1 MAQNVKL
8 WQRLSL
14 WLTFPLIVLNGWV
27 ALQVLQYFQP
37 LASILIA
44 ASVLAFLLNYP
55 VQALATRGANR
66 GNAVV
71 FVFLLTVSILVAV
84 GVTLIP
90 VVFEQ
95 LNEFAKRLPSWI
107 ESGNTQLLA
116 LQAWGDEQNLQL
128 DFSGITSQL
137 SGKFSGQ
144 VQNVTGKVISF
155 ALDTVGSVVNL
166 LLGLALMFYLL
177 LRGDR
182 IWAGIFQWFPP
193 NIGNLVQTSLRQ
205 NIRNYYIGQASLA
218 TLNGIAMTLAFFAL
232 EVPFGLLFGIGIGI
246 MTLVP
251 FGGATAVTVVTLL
264 VTLENFW
271 LGIKVLIA
279 TVIIDQIIGNVLAP
293 RILGNLTGLNPAW
306 ILISLLVGVK
316 IAGPLGLVVAVP
328 VASSIKSTFD
338 KLRSPQPEIIPSN
351 TPGNSPTE
359 PSSNEL
365 AIADESKEVVKTPI

>member
-1 MAQNVKL
+1 MAPDVKL

-44 ASVLAFLLNYP
+44 AAVLAFLLNYL

-71 FVFLLTVSILVAV
+71 LVFLITFSILVAV
-84 GVTLIP
+84 GITLIP
-90 VVFEQ
+90 VVLEQ

-107 ESGNTQLLA
+107 ESGNRQLQTFQLWA
-116 LQAWGDEQNLQL
+116 DEQNLQV
-128 DFSGITSQL
+128 DISGVTSQL
-137 SGKFSGQ
+137 SGRFSGQ
-144 VQNVTGKVISF
+144 LQNLTGKVLSF

-166 LLGLALMFYLL
+166 LLGLALTFYLL

-193 NIGNLVQTSLRQ
+193 NIGNLVQSSLRQ
-205 NIRNYYIGQASLA
+205 NILNYYIGQATLA

-232 EVPFGLLFGIGIGI
+232 EVPFGLLFGLGIGV

-251 FGGATAVTVVTLL
+251 FGGATAVVVVTLL

-306 ILISLLVGVK
+306 ILISLLVGAK
-316 IAGPLGLVVAVP
+316 IAGPLGLIVAVP

-338 KLRSPQPEIIPSN
+338 KLRSPQLEEALAS
-351 TPGNSPTE
+351 E
-359 PSSNEL
+359 LPSSIKQPVSSNN
-365 AIADESKEVVKTPI
+365 

>member
-1 MAQNVKL
+1 MAPDPKL

-37 LASILIA
+37 LASILMA
-44 ASVLAFLLNYP
+44 ASVIAFLLNYP
-55 VQALATRGANR
+55 VQALAARGVNR
-66 GNAVV
+66 GNAVI
-71 FVFLLTVSILVAV
+71 FVFLLTVSVLVAV

-90 VVFEQ
+90 VLLEQ

-107 ESGNTQLLA
+107 ESGNSQLLT
-116 LQAWGDEQNLQL
+116 LQAWADEQNLQL
-128 DFSGITSQL
+128 DLTGITSQL

-144 VQNVTGKVISF
+144 LQSLTGKVLTF
-155 ALDTVGSVVNL
+155 ALDTLGSVVNL

-177 LRGDR
+177 LRGNQ
-182 IWAGIFQWFPP
+182 IWSGIFQWFPLK
-193 NIGNLVQTSLRQ
+193 IGSLIQTSLRQ
-205 NIRNYYIGQASLA
+205 NILNYYIGQATLA
-218 TLNGIAMTLAFFAL
+218 TLNGVTMTLAFFAL
-232 EVPFGLLFGIGIGI
+232 EVPFGLLFGLGIGF

-271 LGIKVLIA
+271 LGVKVLIA
-279 TVIIDQIIGNVLAP
+279 TVIIDQIIGNVIAP

-316 IAGPLGLVVAVP
+316 VAGPLGLVVAVP

-338 KLRSPQPEIIPSN
+338 QLRSPKPE
-351 TPGNSPTE
+351 
-359 PSSNEL
+359 SSEFEAVL
-365 AIADESKEVVKTPI
+365 PPAKVGG

>member
-1 MAQNVKL
+1 MAPDPKL

-55 VQALATRGANR
+55 VQVMATRGANR

-71 FVFLLTVSILVAV
+71 LVFLLTVSVLVAV
-84 GVTLIP
+84 GITLIP

-107 ESGNTQLLA
+107 DSGSRQLLA
-116 LQAWGDEQNLQL
+116 LQAWGDEQNIQL
-128 DFSGITSQL
+128 DLSGLTSQL
-137 SGKFSGQ
+137 SGKLSGQ
-144 VQNVTGKVISF
+144 LQNLTGKVISF

-182 IWAGIFQWFPP
+182 IWSGIFQWFPP

-205 NIRNYYIGQASLA
+205 NILNYYIGQATLA
-218 TLNGIAMTLAFFAL
+218 TLNGIAMTSAFFFLA
-232 EVPFGLLFGIGIGI
+232 VPFGLLFGIGIGV
-246 MTLVP
+246 MTLIP
-251 FGGATAVTVVTLL
+251 FGGATAVVVVTLL
-264 VTLENFW
+264 VALENFW

-316 IAGPLGLVVAVP
+316 ISGPLGLIVAVP

-338 KLRSPQPEIIPSN
+338 KLRLPNPEPNSLEGQKNLPENPSDRL
-351 TPGNSPTE
+351 PV
-359 PSSNEL
+359 SSL
-365 AIADESKEVVKTPI
+365 SDLKS